1 MNYGTIEQTPHD
13 AHLTMRDDNVVAMEF
28 NRGLIKSIENILNLL
43 VDTKNFKKATDLDDI
58 KLELTTLYFKHVQLG

>member
-13 AHLTMRDDNVVAMEF
+13 AHKTMRDDNVVAMEF